1 MSACPRRGYAP
12 GEGIIRRVPGVPAA
26 SIVIPTRDRADYL
39 DVSLASIMPQ
49 AAELGAEVIVV
60 SDGPDKVTAAVAERH
75 GARWVALPEPRGA
88 NASRNAGVAAS
99 SAPVVL
105 FLDDDVDAPAGWL
118 RGMLDGVEANP
129 EHEVFGGPI
138 RPRLE
143 GGPRACGLH
152 PPPITHLD
160 LGPEERDA
168 ELVWSANMAVRRTAL
183 DRVGRF
189 DEGIHTRG
197 DEEEW
202 ERRYI
207 AGGGRI
213 RYLPAAG
220 LDHRRSPA
228 DSRVIRL
235 AQAEYAIGRAARRF
249 AARKEIAPPLHAEAR
264 DLARCGVH
272 IIRRR
277 CPYGIVM
284 AAHYVGRLREGLAR
298 DRTAS

>member
-1 MSACPRRGYAP
+1 
-12 GEGIIRRVPGVPAA
+12 
-26 SIVIPTRDRADYL
+26 
-39 DVSLASIMPQ
+39 MPQ
-49 AAELGAEVIVV
+49 ARCLDVEVIVV
-60 SDGPDKVTAAVAERH
+60 SDGPDPATAEVAERYV
-75 GARWVALPEPRGA
+75 ARWLALPAPRGA

-99 SAPVVL
+99 DAPVVL
-105 FLDDDVDAPAGWL
+105 FIDDDIDAPAGWL
-118 RGMLDGVEANP
+118 EAMLAGVRANP

-160 LGPEERDA
+160 LGSSECDA

-183 DRVGRF
+183 ERVGPF

-207 AGGGRI
+207 AEGGRI

-220 LDHRRSPA
+220 LDHRRSAA
-228 DSRVIRL
+228 DSRVRSL

-249 AARKEIAPPLHAEAR
+249 AARKQIAPPLHHEAR
-264 DLARCGVH
+264 SLARCGVH

-284 AAHYVGRLREGLAR
+284 AAHYVGRLREGLAESR
-298 DRTAS
+298 RQSRAA